1 MNSILL
7 SKSDLFTT
15 LALRRC
21 ALLSIHSVIALA
33 VLILISTGTTFARN
47 APERTTGEH
56 TSRETP
62 FAEERRGEIPI
73 TIQGVLTILHG
84 NNFTNS

>member
-21 ALLSIHSVIALA
+21 APLGLQSVIALA
-33 VLILISTGTTFARN
+33 VVILISTGTTFARN
-47 APERTTGEH
+47 APERTTDEH

-62 FAEERRGEIPI
+62 FAEESRGEIPI
-73 TIQGVLTILHG
+73 TAKGLMTILHG